1 MENNLM
7 HLLKRTLI
15 STEIAYH
22 LKNKKIFN
30 ELIKET
36 PSEFWNLGKIINS
49 DNLIY
54 NYKTKERSPKHFR
67 NYQNLIELFKF

>member
-54 NYKTKERSPKHFR
+54 NCKTKERSPKHFR